1 MGTVAPIHKGE
12 AGQMSKP
19 GDRPKRPETVVTTAG
34 RSPLSHHGLVNPP
47 VYHASTL
54 IHASMDALEVHKPA
68 YTYGRRKTPTID
80 ALEKAICEL
89 EGGVET
95 VLCPSGLQACT
106 LALLTV
112 ASAGDHVLVTD
123 SVYGPTRTFC
133 DRTLARFG
141 VTTTYYDPTIGA
153 GIEALF
159 KPNTRAVFCESPG
172 SLTFEVQDVP
182 AIAAAAHAANIAVI
196 VDNTWA
202 TPFFFDVLGKGGD
215 LSVIAATKY
224 IVGHSDAMLGM
235 VTASDKFAKVLRETH
250 GNLGLTTGPDDIYLG
265 QRGLRTLAVRLRQH
279 QATAM
284 RLAEWLQT
292 RSEVARVL
300 YPALPGDPGHA
311 IWKRDFSGAS
321 GLFGVELK
329 PCSKAALAA
338 MLDGMD
344 LFGLGWS
351 WGGYESLIVPAHPHR
366 SARKFD
372 TAGPLIR
379 IHAGLESVDDLIAD
393 LDAGFDRLKK
403 AA

>member
-1 MGTVAPIHKGE
+1 
-12 AGQMSKP
+12 MSKP

-34 RSPLSHHGLVNPP
+34 RSPFSHHGLVNPP

-54 IHASMDALEVHKPA
+54 LHPTLDALEVHKPA
-68 YTYGRRKTPTID
+68 YTYGRRKTPTIE

-89 EGGVET
+89 EGGAET
-95 VLCPSGLQACT
+95 VICPSGLQACT

-141 VTTTYYDPTIGA
+141 VATTYYEPTIGA

-159 KPNTRAVFCESPG
+159 KPNTRAIFCESPG

-182 AIAAAAHAANIAVI
+182 AIAAAACAANIAVI

-202 TPFFFDVLGKGGD
+202 TPFFFDALGKGAD

-224 IVGHSDAMLGM
+224 IVGHSDAMLGT
-235 VTASDKFAKVLRETH
+235 VTANEKFAKQLRETH

-265 QRGLRTLAVRLRQH
+265 QRGLRTLAVRLKQH
-279 QATAM
+279 QATAL
-284 RLAEWLQT
+284 RVAEWLQG

-300 YPALPGDPGHA
+300 YPALATDPGNA
-311 IWKRDFSGAS
+311 MWKRDFTGAT
-321 GLFGVELK
+321 GLLGFELK
-329 PCSKAALAA
+329 PTSKPALAA
-338 MLDGMD
+338 MLDGMS
-344 LFGLGWS
+344 LFKMGWS

-366 SARKFD
+366 TAKKFE
-372 TAGPLIR
+372 TAGPLLR
-379 IHAGLESVDDLIAD
+379 IHAGLEHADDLIAD
-393 LDAGFDRLKK
+393 LDAAFDRLKK
-403 AA
+403 TA